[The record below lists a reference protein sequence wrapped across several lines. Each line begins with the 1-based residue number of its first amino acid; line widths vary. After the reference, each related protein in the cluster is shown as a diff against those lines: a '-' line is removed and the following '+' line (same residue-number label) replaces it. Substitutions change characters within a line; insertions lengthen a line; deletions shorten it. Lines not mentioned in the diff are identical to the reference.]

1 MFYADT
7 SALVKLVVREPETDA
22 LRRWVADGHEVASS
36 DLVRTE
42 LVRAVRRAAP
52 TAMAQARD
60 LLSRVTLLAATP
72 GVFDSAARLDP
83 TELGSLDAIHLA
95 SALVLGDELEGMIVY
110 DERLAGAARMLGIP
124 VLAPV

>member
-7 SALVKLVVREPETDA
+7 SALVKLVVRQPETDA
-22 LRRWVADGHEVASS
+22 LRRWVAEGDEVASS

-72 GVFDSAARLDP
+72 DVFDSAARLDP
-83 TELGSLDAIHLA
+83 TVLGSLDAIHLA

-110 DERLAGAARMLGIP
+110 DERLADAAGMLGIP